1 MKIIISGKRKEVT
14 DGLTV
19 AQLINSETNGRP
31 RYVSVVTRTRKE
43 LLLEGGFNDVVLQD
57 GDTVEF
63 IYSGEEEC

>member
-31 RYVSVVTRTRKE
+31 RYVSVVTRKE
-43 LLLEGGFNDVVLQD
+43 LLLEGGFNDVVL
-57 GDTVEF
+57 
-63 IYSGEEEC
+63 

>member
-19 AQLINSETNGRP
+19 AQLINSEKAGRP
-31 RYVSVVTRTRKE
+31 RYASVVTRKE
-43 LLLEGGFNDVVLQD
+43 ILLDGGFEDAVLQD

>member
-19 AQLINSETNGRP
+19 AELLNSEEAGRP
-31 RYVSVVTRTRKE
+31 RYASVVTRKE
-43 LLLEGGFNDVVLQD
+43 ILLDGGFEDAVLQN

-63 IYSGEEEC
+63 IYTGDEKC

>member
-19 AQLINSETNGRP
+19 AQLINSEKAGRP
-31 RYVSVVTRTRKE
+31 RYASVVTRKE
-43 LLLEGGFNDVVLQD
+43 ILIDGGFEDAVLQN

-63 IYSGEEEC
+63 IYTGDEKC

>member
-31 RYVSVVTRTRKE
+31 RYVSVVTRKE
-43 LLLEGGFNDVVLQD
+43 ILIDGGFEDAVLQN

-63 IYSGEEEC
+63 IYTGDEKC

>member
-1 MKIIISGKRKEVT
+1 MEIIVSGKRKEVT

-19 AQLINSETNGRP
+19 AELLNSEKAGRP
-31 RYVSVVTRTRKE
+31 RYASVVTRKE
-43 LLLEGGFNDVVLQD
+43 ILLDGGFEDVVLQD